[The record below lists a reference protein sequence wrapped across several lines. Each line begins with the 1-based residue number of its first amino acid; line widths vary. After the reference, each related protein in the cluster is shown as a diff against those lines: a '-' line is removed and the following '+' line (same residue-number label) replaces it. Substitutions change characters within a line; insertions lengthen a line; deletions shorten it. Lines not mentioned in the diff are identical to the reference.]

1 MNKTKILLA
10 LILAYNNIIFSQN
23 FTVKYTNSE
32 IIIDGVESEKVWEEA
47 NIGNDFWQWRP
58 SDNVKAIKQ
67 TEFKAVFDDENL
79 YFLVKSFTK
88 EKEFTVYSLKRD
100 FSTASADYIQLIF
113 DTFSDATNAFQFQ
126 TNHLGLKGDVLV
138 SGGNQ
143 DYRTDRNSAWDA
155 IWYVESKL
163 YDDFYLTEIKIPFNQ
178 LYFINGAKKWRFN
191 MYRSD
196 TQSLEHSTWVNIPQN
211 QSIGNLAYMGEFNF
225 EKPLGNSRKP
235 ITFIPYINTI
245 QIKDFDKEYLSK
257 DFDYGLDLKIPIGNS
272 LNLDATINPDFSQVE
287 VDDQIVNTTKWE
299 IKLPEKRQFFTQN
312 SDLFSDFGTG
322 RDSQPF
328 FSRRIGVAKNKY
340 GETVENKIL
349 GGVRLS
355 GKINNS
361 TRIGFL
367 NVLTSEDIE
376 NHIAQNN
383 NTILTFRKKVFSRSN
398 FSFFLLNRENTK
410 KYDFV
415 EERDR
420 YNRVIGAEYNLA
432 NNDGSWSGK
441 AFIHKSI
448 LPNKNDNKKN
458 LSSALRITRNSKN
471 HLINFYTAYV
481 GNDFRSDLGYFRRY
495 GMYKFEPTY
504 RYRIYPKNPKFL
516 NIEIGHFTSFVF
528 RPELE
533 NKKELSYNQT
543 SININYLNQAEL
555 KFERRQRKDYLYF
568 PFDPTRT
575 EGAIPLPANR
585 YYNFTDY
592 SISYKSP
599 SRNLFTSDS
608 EISYGSFYNGTKF
621 SLQSRL
627 SYRRQPIFNM
637 SLRLNYDSIKLPE
650 PYQTKNIWLLSPKFE
665 LTFTKQFYWTTYVQ
679 YSNQSENLGI
689 NSRLQ
694 WRFAPLSD
702 LYLVYNDNYYTSDKI
717 TPQVRSINLKL
728 KYWINI

>member
-1 MNKTKILLA
+1 MKNHLTILLIVICKILSA
-10 LILAYNNIIFSQN
+10 QDY
-23 FTVKYTNSE
+23 TVKYISDDIT
-32 IIIDGVESEKVWEEA
+32 IDGVESEKVWKEA

-58 SDNVKAIKQ
+58 SDDVKAIKQ
-67 TEFKAVFDDENL
+67 TEFKAVFDNENL

-138 SGGNQ
+138 SGGNR
-143 DYRTDRNSAWDA
+143 DYRTDRNSSWDA
-155 IWYVESKL
+155 IWFVESKL
-163 YDDFYLTEIKIPFNQ
+163 YDDYYLTEIKIPFNQ
-178 LYFINGAKKWRFN
+178 LYFINGTKKWRFN

-225 EKPLGNSRKP
+225 EEPLGNSKKP
-235 ITFIPYINTI
+235 VTIIPYINAI
-245 QIKDFDKEYLSK
+245 QSKNFDKDFLSK

-272 LNLDATINPDFSQVE
+272 LNIDATINPDFSQVE
-287 VDDQIVNTTKWE
+287 VDDQIVNITKWE
-299 IKLPEKRQFFTQN
+299 TRLPEKRQFFTQN
-312 SDLFSDFGTG
+312 SDLFSNFGT
-322 RDSQPF
+322 RESQAF
-328 FSRRIGVAKNKY
+328 FSRRIGVAKNKD

-349 GGVRLS
+349 AGVRLS
-355 GKINNS
+355 GKINSS
-361 TRIGFL
+361 TRIGLL
-367 NVLTSEDIE
+367 NVLTTEDIE
-376 NHIAQNN
+376 NEIPQNN
-383 NTILTFRKKVFSRSN
+383 NTLLTFNKKVFSRSN

-415 EERDR
+415 DDSKR

-448 LPNKNDNKKN
+448 LPDKSDNKKSLN
-458 LSSALRITRNSKN
+458 TSLRITRNSRN
-471 HLINFYTAYV
+471 HFINFYSAYV
-481 GNDFRSDLGYFRRY
+481 GDNHRSDLGYFRRY
-495 GMYKFEPTY
+495 GVYKFEPTY
-504 RYRIYPKNPKFL
+504 KYRIYPNNQKIL

-528 RPELE
+528 RPLFQNKQELT
-533 NKKELSYNQT
+533 YNQT
-543 SININYLNQAEL
+543 SIDINYLNQAEL
-555 KFERRQRKDYLYF
+555 NFERRQRKDYLFF

-575 EGAIPLPANR
+575 DGAIPLPANR
-585 YYNFTDY
+585 YYDFTDY

-599 SRNLFTSDS
+599 SRNLFTSNS
-608 EISYGSFYNGTKF
+608 EISYGTFYNGTKF
-621 SLQSRL
+621 SLQTRL

-637 SLRLNYDSIKLPE
+637 SLRLNYDSIELPE
-650 PYQTKNIWLLSPKFE
+650 PYTTSNIWLISPKFE
-665 LTFTKQFYWTTYVQ
+665 LTFTKQLYWTTYVQ

-717 TPQVRSINLKL
+717 TPQLRSINLKL
-728 KYWINI
+728 TYWINI